1 MVAGIAGSWRRLVL
15 PGAALLGTAGG
26 IAVHAAG
33 STAAADAAWAAT
45 TALLLVPLTWSVLR
59 SLLRRDVGVDAIA
72 LLSMAG
78 ALAVGQYLA
87 GAVIAVM
94 LSGGNALEELAQGR
108 ARRELS
114 QLVARAPRSA
124 TLRHGDELA
133 TVPAESVVVG
143 DTVVVKPGELV
154 ATDGRLISAGAV
166 VDVSTLTG
174 EPLPVSLARG
184 DALRSGSSNAGPP
197 FEFVATRP
205 AAESAYAAIVR
216 LVREAEARKAPF
228 QRMADRYAAVFL
240 PLTVALAGA
249 AWLLSGDPVR
259 AVAVLVVATPCP
271 LILAAPVAIVS
282 GVSRAARAGIVV
294 KGGGV
299 IEALGATRTVL
310 LDKTGTLTLGRPAVE
325 YVTALDGVAEG
336 ELLRL
341 AASLDQ
347 LSTHTLAQALVTEAT
362 ERGMRLSLP
371 QDVVEDAGSGIAG
384 TVDGVSVAVGS
395 HRFMGDRGIAM
406 PELGGVAAGD
416 KARVLV
422 AVGGSVVGAVVLIDH
437 LREGA
442 GDLVHRLHGAGVR
455 QVALVSGDH
464 VQVAEAIGAEVG
476 VDRVYAEMSPEAK
489 LNVVRALREHAS
501 NRPLMMVG
509 DGINDAPALA
519 LADVGIAIA
528 GPGATVAAET
538 ADAVLMV
545 DRLDRIADAVDIGR
559 RSMGIARQSVLVGL
573 GLSAVGMLVAASGHL
588 PPVAGALSQE
598 VIDVGVILNALRALG
613 DGRR

>member
-1 MVAGIAGSWRRLVL
+1 
-15 PGAALLGTAGG
+15 
-26 IAVHAAG
+26 
-33 STAAADAAWAAT
+33 
-45 TALLLVPLTWSVLR
+45 VLR

-87 GAVIAVM
+87 GAVVAVM
-94 LSGGNALEELAQGR
+94 LSGGNALEEFAQGR

-114 QLVARAPRSA
+114 QLVVRAPRSA

-133 TVPAESVVVG
+133 TVPVESVVVG

-216 LVREAEARKAPF
+216 LVREAAARKAPF

-240 PLTVALAGA
+240 PLTVTLAGA

-325 YVTALDGVAEG
+325 YVTALNGVAEG

-371 QDVVEDAGSGIAG
+371 QHVVEDAGSGIAG
-384 TVDGVSVAVGS
+384 TVDGVLVAVGS
-395 HRFMGDRGIAM
+395 HRFMGDRGIAV
-406 PELGGVAAGD
+406 PELGAAAGD
-416 KARVLV
+416 QARVLV

-509 DGINDAPALA
+509 DGVNDAPALA

-573 GLSAVGMLVAASGHL
+573 GLSGVGMVVAAFGHL

>member
-1 MVAGIAGSWRRLVL
+1 ML
-15 PGAALLGTAGG
+15 PGAALLGTVGG
-26 IAVHAAG
+26 IAAQAAG
-33 STAAADAAWAAT
+33 STATADAAWAAT

-59 SLLRRDVGVDAIA
+59 SLLHRDIGVDAIA

-94 LSGGNALEELAQGR
+94 LSGGNALEEFAQGR

-124 TLRHGDELA
+124 TLRHGDELV
-133 TVPAESVVVG
+133 TVPAESVAVG

-174 EPLPVSLARG
+174 EPLPVSLAPG

-216 LVREAEARKAPF
+216 LVREAAARKAPF
-228 QRMADRYAAVFL
+228 QRMADRYAALFL

-259 AVAVLVVATPCP
+259 AGAVLVVATPCP

-325 YVTALDGVAEG
+325 YVAALDGVAEG

-384 TVDGVSVAVGS
+384 TVDGVPVAVGS
-395 HRFMGDRGIAM
+395 HRFMGDRGIAV

-422 AVGGSVVGAVVLIDH
+422 AVDGSVVGAVVLIDH

-464 VQVAEAIGAEVG
+464 TQVAEASGAEVG

-489 LNVVRALREHAS
+489 LNVVRALGEHAS

-559 RSMGIARQSVLVGL
+559 RSMGIARQSVLIGL
-573 GLSAVGMLVAASGHL
+573 GLSAVGMLVAALGHL